1 MTKDAITCHI
11 LDTVVGKPA
20 AGVNCT
26 LSRLDGFHATDIAQ
40 AKTNEDGRILKWDS
54 SIEQVVK
61 GGKVDPGRYRIRFE
75 TGDYLSKS
83 SDGQAFFP
91 YVEIVFDVAP
101 PGEPHYHIPLL
112 LANYSYSTYR
122 GS

>member
-1 MTKDAITCHI
+1 MSKDAITCHI

-26 LSRLDGFHATDIAQ
+26 LSKLDGFNVTDIAQ
-40 AKTNEDGRILKWDS
+40 AKTNDDGRILNWSLPID
-54 SIEQVVK
+54 QVVAN
-61 GGKVDPGRYRIRFE
+61 GKVKPGRYRIRFE

-83 SDGQAFFP
+83 TGGQAFFP
-91 YVEIVFDVAP
+91 YVEIVFEVAA

-112 LANYSYSTYR
+112 LSNYSYSTYR